1 MWGKE
6 IDNLY
11 SEMLEQLEKIN
22 GTMRDSIENLNASLS
37 LIGDTMRS
45 LRAYVRIHPFLNEDQ
60 EIEFFKYIQ
69 PRFTAW
75 QIYYVEL
82 HNIIFSAPIGTDQML
97 RDYYMNEMNML
108 DRFFKIYPF
117 YYQYYLKNECSKD
130 NIYFL
135 RSTRSQFPPGGELL
149 PPGHDFSTELD
160 YLYSKFRAY
169 EMLRDFM
176 IKRIKF
182 LYQESD
188 RALIKELAH
197 KRKRS
202 WSGDKIELIEIAYGI
217 YYTQRLNDGNAEISD
232 IIDWLEDSLNVDLS
246 QAYRMFVDIRRRKTI
261 SYTKFLD
268 EMRDAIYTQIEDSFK
283 HVPKAKRTEK

>member
-1 MWGKE
+1 MWTNE
-6 IDNLY
+6 IESLY

-22 GTMRDSIENLNASLS
+22 GAMRDSIENLNASLR
-37 LIGDTMRS
+37 LIGDTVRS
-45 LRAYVRIHPFLNEDQ
+45 LRAYVRIHSFLNEDQ
-60 EIEFFKYIQ
+60 EIDFFKYIQ
-69 PRFTAW
+69 PRFVAW
-75 QIYYVEL
+75 HIYYVEL
-82 HNIIFSAPIGTDQML
+82 HHIIYSAPIGTDQML
-97 RDYYMNEMNML
+97 RDYYMNEMSIL

-117 YYQYYLKNECSKD
+117 YYQYYLKNEHSND

-135 RSTRSQFPPGGELL
+135 RSNRSQYPPGGELL
-149 PPGHDFSTELD
+149 PIDPDFSTELD

-169 EMLRDFM
+169 EMLRDFI

-188 RALIKELAH
+188 RSVIKELAD

-202 WSGDKIELIEIAYGI
+202 WSGDKVELIEIAYGI
-217 YYTQRLNDGNAEISD
+217 YYTQRLNSGNAEISD

-268 EMRDAIYTQIEDSFK
+268 EMREAIYKQIEDSFK
-283 HVPKAKRTEK
+283 HVPRVKRTEK